1 MQYIK
6 RKHNYLFYVA
16 IFFLALQTLFL
27 FLEYNQWGDRTYG
40 IGSRLII
47 NLILVFWIMIS
58 LIFSINDKTKQN
70 NLYKVLIILSTLVF
84 LWSAIES
91 VVDMVYLHRG
101 VNANN
106 LDDLIIMSL
115 GAIYAY
121 YFNEISKILLFG
133 AITAIFY
140 IVLFSGY
147 NHIRNEKR
155 DKIVKIIIIIALVIR
170 IINLF
175 NVYGY
180 EYLSVLSD
188 IIFIIMM
195 GDFLRKVIHVNIHTE
210 IEEYEN
216 VNTVD
221 ISDQLIKLKNL
232 YDEGVITQEEYDKK
246 RNEKINKL

>member
-40 IGSRLII
+40 IGSRLIF

-91 VVDMVYLHRG
+91 VVDMVHLHRG

-106 LDDLIIMSL
+106 LDDLIIMPL
-115 GAIYAY
+115 EAIYAY
-121 YFNEISKILLFG
+121 YFNETSKILLFG

-155 DKIVKIIIIIALVIR
+155 DKTIKIILITTLVIR

-175 NVYGY
+175 NVYDY

-188 IIFIIMM
+188 IVFIILI
-195 GDFLRKVIHVNIHTE
+195 GNFLKKTIKVNSYTE
-210 IEEYEN
+210 IEE
-216 VNTVD
+216 VKSFNTVD
-221 ISDQLIKLKNL
+221 ISEQLIKLKNL
-232 YDEGVITQEEYDKK
+232 YDEGIITQEEYDKK
-246 RNEKINKL
+246 RSEKINKL

>member
-216 VNTVD
+216 VN
-221 ISDQLIKLKNL
+221 
-232 YDEGVITQEEYDKK
+232 
-246 RNEKINKL
+246 